1 MKIFEVIDY
10 FETIIPLDLQE
21 SYDNCG
27 LQVGDTQQELTC
39 ALITLDIT
47 EKTLAEAIAKNC
59 NLIISHHPLI
69 FQGIKKITGATASE
83 RIIAQAIKHNICIYC
98 SHTCLDNNYF
108 GLNMFIAAKLG
119 LQDVK
124 ILEPSKTLLKKLVV
138 FCPVDHAET
147 VRNSLFSAGA
157 GHIGNYSSC
166 SFNTN
171 GAGSFKAEE
180 NTRPFVGEPH
190 QLHFEPE
197 IRIET
202 VFPDHLRPQIIQ
214 AMQQAH
220 PYEEVAYDIY
230 PLDNEYPRAGSGAI
244 GTLPQDT
251 ELSEFMALLK
261 NIFKTASIR
270 YNRTTRNTIRKVALC
285 GGSGSFLVK
294 TALKNKADILITA
307 DIKYHE
313 FFNEKIILAD
323 VGHYESE
330 IFSTE
335 LIASIITKKFPTF
348 AFSFS
353 ENNTNPV
360 NYL

>member
-1 MKIFEVIDY
+1 
-10 FETIIPLDLQE
+10 
-21 SYDNCG
+21 
-27 LQVGDTQQELTC
+27 
-39 ALITLDIT
+39 
-47 EKTLAEAIAKNC
+47 
-59 NLIISHHPLI
+59 HHPLI
-69 FQGIKKITGATASE
+69 FQGIKKITGANASE
-83 RIIAQAIKHNICIYC
+83 RIIEQAIKNNICIYC
-98 SHTCLDNNYF
+98 AHTCLDNNYQ
-108 GLNMFIAAKLG
+108 GLNMFVAGKIG

-124 ILEPSKTLLKKLVV
+124 ILEPSKNLLKKLVV
-138 FCPVDHAET
+138 FCPVDHAEK
-147 VRNSLFSAGA
+147 VRNALFSAGA
-157 GHIGNYSSC
+157 GQIGNYSSC

-180 NTRPFVGEPH
+180 NARPYVGQHH

-202 VFPDHLRPQIIQ
+202 IFPDYFRPQVIQ
-214 AMQQAH
+214 AMLQSH

-230 PLDNEYPRAGSGAI
+230 PLDNEYLRAGSGAI
-244 GTLPQDT
+244 GKLPKDT
-251 ELSEFMALLK
+251 NITEFMALVK
-261 NIFKTASIR
+261 NVFKTACIR
-270 YNRTTRNTIRKVALC
+270 YNKTACNTIRKVALC
-285 GGSGSFLVK
+285 GGSGSFLIK
-294 TALKNKADILITA
+294 TAIKNHADILITS

-313 FFNEKIILAD
+313 FFNEKIVLAD

-353 ENNTNPV
+353 DNNTNPV